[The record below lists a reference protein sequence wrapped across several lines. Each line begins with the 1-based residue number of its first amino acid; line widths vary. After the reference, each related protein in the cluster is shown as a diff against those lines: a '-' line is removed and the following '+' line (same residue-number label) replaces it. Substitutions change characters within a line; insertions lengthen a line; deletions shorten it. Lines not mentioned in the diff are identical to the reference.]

1 MERFGFIHE
10 KLDIKI
16 LILFLLR
23 RLPGEV
29 EPTTLGDLCTQ
40 CDSGIGYFDYSDCL
54 AELMETD
61 HIREGEEGYAI
72 TEKGARNVDAVESS
86 LPYSVRSKA
95 LKLLEPISEEMRRQA
110 MITARHTL
118 QEDGCFVELAMS
130 DGAGE
135 IIHLRLLLAG
145 EDQAKRIEKR
155 FRKTAEKTY
164 HQIVELLDGEE
175 K

>member
-29 EPTTLGDLCTQ
+29 EPTVLGDLCTQ

-54 AELMETD
+54 AELMETG
-61 HIREGEEGYAI
+61 HIREGEDGYAI
-72 TEKGARNVDAVESS
+72 TDKGARNADAVETS
-86 LPYSVRSKA
+86 LPYSVRSK
-95 LKLLEPISEEMRRQA
+95 EELRRQA
-110 MITARHTL
+110 MITARHKT
-118 QEDGCFVELAMS
+118 QDDGCFVELAMS

-135 IIHLRLLLAG
+135 IVHLNLLVAS
-145 EDQAKRIEKR
+145 EDQARRIEKR
-155 FRKTAEKTY
+155 FRKNAEKTY
-164 HQIVELLDGEE
+164 HQIVELLDGEDR
-175 K
+175 

>member
-29 EPTTLGDLCTQ
+29 EPTVLGDLCTQ
-40 CDSGIGYFDYSDCL
+40 CDSGIGYFAYSDCL
-54 AELMETD
+54 AELMETG

-72 TEKGARNVDAVESS
+72 TDKGARNADAVETS

-95 LKLLEPISEEMRRQA
+95 LKLLEPVAEELRRQA
-110 MITARHTL
+110 MITARHSV
-118 QEDGCFVELAMS
+118 ESDGCFVELAMS

-135 IIHLRLLLAG
+135 IIRLRFLVAD
-145 EDQAKRIEKR
+145 EEQARRIEKR
-155 FRKTAEKTY
+155 FRQGAEGFY
-164 HQIVELLDGEE
+164 HKVVELFDS